1 MAKLT
6 ITDAA
11 RVTGVS
17 RVTLHRYIKAGKLSR
32 SPDGTIDTS
41 ELLRIGLVLQ
51 PDTVLQ
57 PVSLQRDVTPHD
69 TPPVTSP
76 DLATLQQLLTVLQ
89 RELDAAHTREEAARE
104 REALLLQMLQQVQ
117 QQNQRLLDMP
127 SSAPSPTT
135 RASPQEALGAPQT
148 PRRTQS
154 PLAPHR
160 GPQEAGGDPR
170 GTMRRR
176 IVALLQDYP
185 EGLTPAEMRPLL
197 GVDRSL
203 ADTCLG
209 MLRYGLVQRVER
221 GRYVA
226 TEMHRPEPRSH
237 DGDIDR

>member
-32 SPDGTIDTS
+32 STDGTIDTA

-57 PVSLQRDVTPHD
+57 PVSLQRDATPSE

-76 DLATLQQLLTVLQ
+76 DPATLQQLITVLQ
-89 RELDAAHTREEAARE
+89 RELDAAHAREEAARE
-104 REALLLQMLQQVQ
+104 REALLLQMLQQLQ

-127 SSAPSPTT
+127 RPAPPLRLSPERQASVSRPAAPPEAPS
-135 RASPQEALGAPQT
+135 
-148 PRRTQS
+148 
-154 PLAPHR
+154 
-160 GPQEAGGDPR
+160 GDPR
-170 GTMRRR
+170 GDMRRR
-176 IVALLQDYP
+176 IVALLQDHP
-185 EGLTPAEMRPLL
+185 EGLTPAEMRTLL
-197 GVDRSL
+197 GVDKSL

-209 MLRYGLVQRVER
+209 MLRYGLLRRVER
-221 GRYVA
+221 GRYVVA
-226 TEMHRPEPRSH
+226 
-237 DGDIDR
+237 

>member
-32 SPDGTIDTS
+32 SVDGTIDTA

-57 PVSLQRDVTPHD
+57 PVSLQRDATPPE

-76 DLATLQQLLTVLQ
+76 DPATLQQLITVLQ

-104 REALLLQMLQQVQ
+104 REAFLLQMLQQLQ

-127 SSAPSPTT
+127 RPTP
-135 RASPQEALGAPQT
+135 PQEAPQDAPGATPGRRRPQST
-148 PRRTQS
+148 S
-154 PLAPHR
+154 L
-160 GPQEAGGDPR
+160 PQRPPQGQPEAQGGDPR
-170 GTMRRR
+170 GEMRRR
-176 IVALLQDYP
+176 IVALLQEHP
-185 EGLTPAEMRPLL
+185 EGLTPAEMRTLL
-197 GVDRSL
+197 GVERSL

-209 MLRYGLVQRVER
+209 MLRYGLVQRVGR

-226 TEMHRPEPRSH
+226 VPSPRDNQS
-237 DGDIDR
+237 

>member
-32 SPDGTIDTS
+32 SVDGTIDTA

-57 PVSLQRDVTPHD
+57 PVSLQRDATPPE

-76 DLATLQQLLTVLQ
+76 DSATLQQLITVLQ

-104 REALLLQMLQQVQ
+104 REAFLLQMLQQLQ

-127 SSAPSPTT
+127 HPTP
-135 RASPQEALGAPQT
+135 PQEAPQDALGATPGRRRPQST
-148 PRRTQS
+148 S
-154 PLAPHR
+154 L
-160 GPQEAGGDPR
+160 PQRPPQGQPEAQGGDPR
-170 GTMRRR
+170 GEMRRR
-176 IVALLQDYP
+176 IVALLQEHP
-185 EGLTPAEMRPLL
+185 EGLTPAEIRTLL
-197 GVDRSL
+197 GVEKSL

-209 MLRYGLVQRVER
+209 MLRYGLVQRMGR
-221 GRYVA
+221 GRYVT
-226 TEMHRPEPRSH
+226 TEPARH
-237 DGDIDR
+237 DQP